1 MGSATGQVANTSK
14 IKISTGFGSLLFG
27 LFFCNAA
34 LLAAENYQTPRTE
47 WGQPDLQGVW
57 NYSYNVPLERPTRYG
72 ERQFLTEEEIEELR
86 AMRDAFDENSDA
98 AIPNFGVDEAYN
110 DFWVESAAIGEAL
123 RTSIITWPPD
133 GRLPDFAEGA
143 VVVNGR
149 LAPDIESERPVRVIP
164 GGIGK
169 DGPEDRGLSE
179 RCIMGFNAGPPLVPS
194 IYNNNLQI
202 FQHRDHAVLMTEM
215 VHDARIVPL
224 VELPPLDEA
233 IGLWSGDSR
242 GYWDGDTLVVETRNF
257 NGLTQSFGN
266 AGISDT
272 KFLIER
278 FTRVSE
284 DTLEYEFTVEDPKAY
299 ADRIT
304 GIIPLIKVAGLLYEY
319 ACHEGNYGMVN
330 MLRGARAEEARAA
343 EEGGQ

>member
-1 MGSATGQVANTSK
+1 MFCGGGIMQLKLPILGLAGLLLANA
-14 IKISTGFGSLLFG
+14 GFG
-27 LFFCNAA
+27 
-34 LLAAENYQTPRTE
+34 AEIFEAPRTE

-57 NYSYNVPLERPTRYG
+57 NYSYNVPLQRPARYG

-86 AMRDAFDENSDA
+86 AMRSSFDENSDA

-110 DFWVESAAIGEAL
+110 DFWVESAGIGEAL

-143 VVVNGR
+143 VIVNGR

-194 IYNNNLQI
+194 LYNNNLQI
-202 FQHRDHAVLMTEM
+202 FQHRDQAVLMTEM
-215 VHDARIVPL
+215 VHDARIVAL
-224 VELPPLDEA
+224 GDRPPLDEA

-257 NGLTQSFGN
+257 NGMTQSFGN

-284 DTLEYEFTVEDPKAY
+284 DTLEYEFTVEDPEAY
-299 ADRIT
+299 TDRIT
-304 GIIPLIKVAGLLYEY
+304 GIIPLTKVAGLLYEY

-343 EEGGQ
+343 EAEQ